1 MGEIQVMNINYYNN
15 FGVGVVAIGA
25 VLNRSN
31 ALSISKVFL
40 IFPLISHQ
48 KLLQYLAR
56 QTTSSKSIEKLISD
70 QVSYFSNFNKRY
82 IDSLVVT
89 MNSVQYLNDAGYID
103 ISGGVVKL
111 LKPFEYDSKMGKRA
125 NSIFKASE
133 NISKLLAETENKL
146 YLNLRVE
153 L

>member
-1 MGEIQVMNINYYNN
+1 MNINYYNN

-82 IDSLVVT
+82 IDSL
-89 MNSVQYLNDAGYID
+89 NSVQYLNDAGYID

>member
-1 MGEIQVMNINYYNN
+1 MNINYYNN

>member
-1 MGEIQVMNINYYNN
+1 
-15 FGVGVVAIGA
+15 
-25 VLNRSN
+25 LSRSN

-40 IFPLISHQ
+40 VFPLLSHQ

-56 QTTSSKSIEKLISD
+56 QTTSVKSIEKLISD

-82 IDSLVVT
+82 MDSLVMT
-89 MNSVQYLNDAGYID
+89 MNSIQYLNDAGYID
-103 ISGGVVKL
+103 ISDGVVKL
-111 LKPFEYDSKMGKRA
+111 VKPFEYDSKMGKRA
-125 NSIFKASE
+125 NSIFKASD
-133 NISKLLAETENKL
+133 NIAKLLAETESKL

>member
-1 MGEIQVMNINYYNN
+1 MNINYYNN
-15 FGVGVVAIGA
+15 FGIGVVAIGA
-25 VLNRSN
+25 VLSRSN

-40 IFPLISHQ
+40 VFPLLSHQ

-56 QTTSSKSIEKLISD
+56 QTTSVKSIEKLISD

-82 IDSLVVT
+82 MDSLVMT
-89 MNSVQYLNDAGYID
+89 MNSIQYLNDAGYID
-103 ISGGVVKL
+103 ISDGVVKL
-111 LKPFEYDSKMGKRA
+111 VKPFEYDSKMGKRA
-125 NSIFKASE
+125 NSIFKASD
-133 NISKLLAETENKL
+133 NIAKLLAETESKL

>member
-1 MGEIQVMNINYYNN
+1 MNIDYYNN
-15 FGVGVVAIGA
+15 FGVGVVAIGT

-31 ALSISKVFL
+31 TLPISKIFL

-48 KLLQYLAR
+48 KLLQHLAR
-56 QTTSSKSIEKLISD
+56 KTTSIKSIEKIITD

-82 IDSLVVT
+82 MDSLVVT

-103 ISGGVVKL
+103 ISDGVVKL
-111 LKPFEYDSKMGKRA
+111 LKPFEYDSKMGRRA

-133 NISKLLAETENKL
+133 NISQLLAETENKL

>member
-1 MGEIQVMNINYYNN
+1 MS
-15 FGVGVVAIGA
+15 
-25 VLNRSN
+25 RSN

-40 IFPLISHQ
+40 VFPLLSHQ

-56 QTTSSKSIEKLISD
+56 QTTSVKSIEKLISD

-82 IDSLVVT
+82 MDSLVMT
-89 MNSVQYLNDAGYID
+89 MNSIQYLNDAGYID
-103 ISGGVVKL
+103 ISDGVVKL
-111 LKPFEYDSKMGKRA
+111 VKPFEYDSKMGKRA
-125 NSIFKASE
+125 NSIFKASD
-133 NISKLLAETENKL
+133 NIAKLLAETESKL